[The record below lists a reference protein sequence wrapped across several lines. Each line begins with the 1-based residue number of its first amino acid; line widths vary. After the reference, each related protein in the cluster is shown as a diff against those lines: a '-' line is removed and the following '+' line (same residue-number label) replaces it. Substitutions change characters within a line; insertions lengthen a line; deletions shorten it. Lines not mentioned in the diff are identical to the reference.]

1 MKEAFQLMVEAFQ
14 LDSEKKERERSSA
27 LVGIEIVFNA
37 QEKENASCKVF
48 HSLVCRIEFLGSY
61 RGDLMLIKI
70 LWIGGFSQ
78 RFGESS

>member
-14 LDSEKKERERSSA
+14 LDSEKRERERSSA

-37 QEKENASCKVF
+37 QEKENASCK
-48 HSLVCRIEFLGSY
+48 FLGSY